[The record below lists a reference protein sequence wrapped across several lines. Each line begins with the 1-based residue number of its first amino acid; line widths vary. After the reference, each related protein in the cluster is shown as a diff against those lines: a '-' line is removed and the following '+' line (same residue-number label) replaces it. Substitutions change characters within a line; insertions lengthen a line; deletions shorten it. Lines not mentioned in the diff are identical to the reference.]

1 MMTSEDAAALPGLRE
16 RRRRQTR
23 REIADAAIQL
33 FCRQGVEHTTVD
45 DIAHAAGVSPRTFFR
60 YAATKQHA
68 IFVDDDGR
76 ERLLAAVR
84 ADAAGGASPLAAI
97 ERAHTLL
104 LAEFDD
110 LSPAE
115 QERGLRVRELIFAD
129 EGLLAL
135 ALARDAETLDQLVA
149 FVRERDPGTLS
160 ALQARTLVTAVG
172 TAFRLTLDEW
182 AHRATDGERV
192 STRRLY
198 AEIRGTLVTFFGEG

>member
-1 MMTSEDAAALPGLRE
+1 MTSEDAAALPGLRE

-84 ADAAGGASPLAAI
+84 ADAAAGASPLAAI

-110 LSPAE
+110 LSPTE

-182 AHRATDGERV
+182 AHRAADGERV

-198 AEIRGTLVTFFGEG
+198 AEIRGTLVAFFGEG